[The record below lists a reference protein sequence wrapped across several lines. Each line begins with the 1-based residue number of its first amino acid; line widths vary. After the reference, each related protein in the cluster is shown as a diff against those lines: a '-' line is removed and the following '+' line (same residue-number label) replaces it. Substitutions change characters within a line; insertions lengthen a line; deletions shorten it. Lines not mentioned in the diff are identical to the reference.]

1 MIYLNW
7 NIEKVESAL
16 LDRGAIEKIAKM
28 RAADSDIGEASIGG
42 LVSVRLFQP
51 DYDLSISYSQSGN
64 YDNYK
69 ETEALHIDLSRENI
83 FDNLD
88 DVSYD
93 EDKGKYYDSFNKEYF
108 TYEDLVD
115 LALEN
120 GAPSLFEDTKN
131 KIKYYIEEFKENAE
145 KCPVCN
151 STNVKKSGHKHLMDG
166 VHQQYECMN
175 ENKEEHPSGKPR
187 HFYSEWIF

>member
-7 NIEKVESAL
+7 NIEKIESVL
-16 LDRGAIEKIAKM
+16 LDREIIGKIGRM
-28 RAADSDIGEASIGG
+28 RAADNDMGESSIGG
-42 LVSVRLFQP
+42 IVSVRLFQP
-51 DYDLSISYSQSGN
+51 DYSLSISYSQAGN

-69 ETEALHIDLSRENI
+69 DTEALHFSFDRENI
-83 FDNLD
+83 FDHLD
-88 DVSYD
+88 DISYD
-93 EDKGKYYDSFNKEYF
+93 EEKKEYYDSFNKEYF

-120 GAPSLFEDTKN
+120 GAPSLFEDTEN

-187 HFYSEWIF
+187 HFYSEWVF

>member
-7 NIEKVESAL
+7 NIEKVESAR
-16 LDRGAIEKIAKM
+16 LDRDTIEKIAKM

-88 DVSYD
+88 DISYD

-120 GAPSLFEDTKN
+120 GAPSLFEDTEQKL
-131 KIKYYIEEFKENAE
+131 KDIIDDYKENAE
-145 KCPVCN
+145 KCSHCGSTDIYKDGTVRYADGKHQRWMCRNCN
-151 STNVKKSGHKHLMDG
+151 HL
-166 VHQQYECMN
+166 
-175 ENKEEHPSGKPR
+175 SR
-187 HFYSEWIF
+187 SEWVIS